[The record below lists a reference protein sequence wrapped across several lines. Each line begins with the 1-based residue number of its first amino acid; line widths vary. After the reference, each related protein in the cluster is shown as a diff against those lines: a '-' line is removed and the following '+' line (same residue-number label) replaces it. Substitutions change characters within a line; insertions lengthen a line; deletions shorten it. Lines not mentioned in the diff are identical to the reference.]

1 MLLRWEAVHDWK
13 EKNPRGTL
21 QDFDLFWDAIQQEKG
36 KLSRSYVAQRPGL
49 PVVYLG
55 TTVASR

>member
-1 MLLRWEAVHDWK
+1 VRDWK
-13 EKNPRGTL
+13 EKNPRGIL

-36 KLSRSYVAQRPGL
+36 KLLRSYVAQRPGL